1 MSILRPNL
9 LQQESNL
16 RNVPDAA
23 LRGMLIEMTQSGK
36 AGTPEY
42 ILAAGE
48 MQARKEI
55 RDQAQGQKPKQAPV
69 LAELLA
75 GVPMAPQVP
84 QTQQQAAPQVAA
96 LPEDSGVAALPA
108 PNMESMDGYAGGGIV
123 AFDEGG
129 AVNYDEGGY
138 MRFNAAGQVSVPSV
152 LGAFGGPAQRT
163 ATVPM
168 SFVNGIPV
176 TTEFGT
182 PLDRKRLEEI
192 IRARNPNITAGELQT
207 AVANAMTQARAQI
220 APTPAAAI
228 NQVAA
233 APQGVAQVAPAPAPT
248 AAAGKPTVRRIDT
261 GAQDSGIPNYGAPR
275 NVDPMAF
282 AERFAPLPT
291 GLMPTQTPI
300 EAARAERAM
309 YEELGIDLDPYKKRR
324 ESLESEAAN
333 SKAAR
338 QQAGYEALLEFG
350 GRLATTPG
358 SLLRAATVAGSET
371 APSVISGLREVK
383 KLDRERNKELADLN
397 AIRAKMDKD
406 LTDAGIA
413 RLQKQKDKAE
423 ERLFNIQDRRAQIA
437 SGIASQQ
444 LQGQYGLASASL
456 SARATIARLE
466 EQLGETQ
473 TKNIV
478 DAASKL
484 LAGNMEYLN
493 GDPVRQDTMLQQA
506 IQQVMRA
513 RALATAP
520 TVTKQ

>member
-9 LQQESNL
+9 LQQESKL
-16 RNVPDAA
+16 RNVPDEE

-75 GVPMAPQVP
+75 GVPMAPQMP
-84 QTQQQAAPQVAA
+84 QMQQQAAPQVAA

-108 PNMESMDGYAGGGIV
+108 PNMESMNDYAGGGIV

-138 MRFNAAGQVSVPSV
+138 MRFNTGNLVSVPSV

-163 ATVPM
+163 ATVPI

-192 IRARNPNITAGELQT
+192 IRARNPRITAGELQT
-207 AVANAMTQARAQI
+207 AVANAMTQARTQI
-220 APTPAAAI
+220 APTPAAAV

-233 APQGVAQVAPAPAPT
+233 APQVAPAPAQAP
-248 AAAGKPTVRRIDT
+248 AATGKPTVRRIDT

-406 LTDAGIA
+406 LTDAGLA
-413 RLQKQKDKAE
+413 RLQRQKDKAE

-456 SARATIARLE
+456 SARATIAKLE
-466 EQLGETQ
+466 EQLGEAK
-473 TKNIV
+473 TKNIME
-478 DAASKL
+478 AASKL
-484 LAGNMEYLN
+484 LAGNMEYMN
-493 GDPVRQDTMLQQA
+493 GNAARQDEMMRQA
-506 IQQVMRA
+506 IQQVLMGRE
-513 RALATAP
+513 LATAP
-520 TVTKQ
+520 TVTRQ

>member
-1 MSILRPNL
+1 M
-9 LQQESNL
+9 
-16 RNVPDAA
+16 
-23 LRGMLIEMTQSGK
+23 
-36 AGTPEY
+36 
-42 ILAAGE
+42 
-48 MQARKEI
+48 
-55 RDQAQGQKPKQAPV
+55 
-69 LAELLA
+69 
-75 GVPMAPQVP
+75 
-84 QTQQQAAPQVAA
+84 QQQAAPQVAA
-96 LPEDSGVAALPA
+96 LPEDSGVAALAA

-129 AVNYDEGGY
+129 SVNYDEGGA

-207 AVANAMTQARAQI
+207 AVANAMNQARAQI

-233 APQGVAQVAPAPAPT
+233 APQGVAQVAPAPT
-248 AAAGKPTVRRIDT
+248 AAAGKPTVRRIDG

-333 SKAAR
+333 SKADR
-338 QQAGYEALLEFG
+338 ERLGYEALLEFG
-350 GRLATTPG
+350 GRLGTTPG

-371 APSVISGLREVK
+371 APSIISGLREVK

-413 RLQKQKDKAE
+413 RLQRQKDKAE

-444 LQGQYGLASASL
+444 MQGQYGLASASL
-456 SARATIARLE
+456 SARATIAKLE

-484 LAGNMEYLN
+484 LAGNMSYISA
-493 GDPVRQDTMLQQA
+493 DPATQDTMLQQA